1 MAFTEEPVNFG
12 EARHTTERMKLNA
25 VIFDLF
31 GTLVDGFVSSV
42 GQLHAELPAALQV
55 PPEQFVQLWRQTS
68 EMRTNGTFQTV
79 EASIK
84 YVCDNIGVQ
93 VTAEQMTK
101 AVEIRLRHIKYALK
115 PRRDAI
121 ATLAR
126 LKNEGYK
133 IGLLSNCSIEI
144 PILWPETEFAGLIE
158 SPIFSCRE
166 RLKKPDLRIYQLAC
180 ERLGVTP
187 ELCLYVADGENHEL
201 AAAAKVGLHPVLIR
215 NSSQDNGN
223 ELLQEAR
230 EWQGDSIDSLTK
242 ALQLLQD

>member
-1 MAFTEEPVNFG
+1 
-12 EARHTTERMKLNA
+12 MKFQA

-101 AVEIRLRHIKYALK
+101 AVEIRLRHISQALR
-115 PRRDAI
+115 PRPDAI
-121 ATLAR
+121 TTLAR
-126 LKNEGYK
+126 LKNEGHK
-133 IGLLSNCSIEI
+133 IGLLSNCSVEI
-144 PILWPETEFAGLIE
+144 PILWPETEFADLIE
-158 SPIFSCRE
+158 SPIFSCQE

-187 ELCLYVADGENHEL
+187 EFCLYVADGENHEL

-230 EWQGDSIDSLTK
+230 EWQGDAISTFLELLKLIDVRAPTILSK
-242 ALQLLQD
+242 RI

>member
-1 MAFTEEPVNFG
+1 
-12 EARHTTERMKLNA
+12 MKFQA

-115 PRRDAI
+115 PRRDAV
-121 ATLAR
+121 ATLVQ
-126 LKNEGYK
+126 LKSEGHK
-133 IGLLSNCSIEI
+133 LGLLSNCSIEI
-144 PILWPETEFAGLIE
+144 PILWPETEFADLIE
-158 SPIFSCRE
+158 SPIFSSRE
-166 RLKKPDLRIYQLAC
+166 CLKKPDPRIYYLAC

-201 AAAAKVGLHPVLIR
+201 AAAAEVGLHPVLLR
-215 NSSQDNGN
+215 NLSRDNSA
-223 ELLQEAR
+223 ELLREAR
-230 EWQGDSIDSLTK
+230 EWQGSTVCT
-242 ALQLLQD
+242 LLELLELVGV